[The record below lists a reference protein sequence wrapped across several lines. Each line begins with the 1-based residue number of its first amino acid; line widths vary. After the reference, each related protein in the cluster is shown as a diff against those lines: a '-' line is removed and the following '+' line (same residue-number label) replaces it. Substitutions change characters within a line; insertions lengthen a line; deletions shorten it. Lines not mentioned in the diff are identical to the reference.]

1 MGHLG
6 GIDPVDGNFAAVDL
20 IEAHQQVD
28 QRSFAGAGAAH
39 DRDLLARLCRKAD
52 ILHQDLLGVIAKADM
67 FKGDVAFGAL
77 QNLRLRRVGNFL
89 GLVQQLEGSVGRSQ
103 RRLQGVDHVGRLGQ
117 RLRRLVDVLEEGLND
132 TDGHGAV

>member
-1 MGHLG
+1 
-6 GIDPVDGNFAAVDL
+6 
-20 IEAHQQVD
+20 
-28 QRSFAGAGAAH
+28 
-39 DRDLLARLCRKAD
+39 
-52 ILHQDLLGVIAKADM
+52 M

-117 RLRRLVDVLEEGLND
+117 RLRCLVDVLEEGLND
-132 TDGHGAV
+132 ADGHSAV